1 MYYLHH
7 LLLLY
12 LNIPADGDY
21 NHEIKRLLFLG
32 RKAMTDLDSTLKSR
46 DIILLTKIHI
56 GKAMVFPVV
65 IYGCAGPQRSLGAE
79 ELVLLNCGA
88 GEDS

>member
-46 DIILLTKIHI
+46 DIILLTKICEVKVI
-56 GKAMVFPVV
+56 VFPVV
-65 IYGCAGPQRSLGAE
+65 RYVYESWTIKNAE
-79 ELVLLNCGA
+79 Y
-88 GEDS
+88 